1 MNKKM
6 KIVVIGGSGLIGKKL
21 VNNLRQQGH
30 EIVAASPSSGVNTL
44 TGEGLAEALAGAQV
58 VVDVSNSPSFT
69 FIPKRGALYQWES
82 EDNAAME
89 FFETSGRNLLAAEA
103 AAGVGHHVALSIVG
117 TDRLQKSGYFRAKM
131 AQENL
136 IKASTIPYTIV
147 RATQFFEFVGGIAQ
161 SGTVGQTIHLSPA
174 LMQPMASDDVAN
186 ALAEVTLGAPV
197 QGIVEIA
204 GPERVRLDELVGRFL
219 RTTKDL
225 RGVVTDLQARYFGLV
240 LSDQSLVPGD
250 NPRIGPTF
258 FEDWL
263 NRSIPQQRATKKAA
277 AAPTPTR
284 PSPQKIAPALLLLA
298 CGIGFAVLAVTRASA
313 LDLDDKS
320 KVTLVYEHVLPNVAG
335 KSIKGV
341 LVEYKPGGSSPAHT
355 HPKSA
360 FIYATVL
367 SGAIRSQ
374 VNDGPVK
381 VYRAGESFSEMP
393 GDHHGVS
400 ANASET
406 EPARLLAV
414 FVVDSDE
421 KNLTTNDTK

>member
-1 MNKKM
+1 
-6 KIVVIGGSGLIGKKL
+6 
-21 VNNLRQQGH
+21 
-30 EIVAASPSSGVNTL
+30 
-44 TGEGLAEALAGAQV
+44 
-58 VVDVSNSPSFT
+58 
-69 FIPKRGALYQWES
+69 LYQWES

-117 TDRLQKSGYFRAKM
+117 TDRLQESGYFRAKM

-161 SGTVGQTIHLSPA
+161 SGTVGQTVRLSPA
-174 LMQPMASDDVAN
+174 LVQPIAADDVAN
-186 ALAEVTLGAPV
+186 ALAEVTLDAPV

-219 RTTKDL
+219 RTTKDS
-225 RGVVTDLQARYFGLV
+225 REVITDAQARYFGLV
-240 LSDQSLVPGD
+240 LNDQSLVPGD
-250 NPRIGPTF
+250 NPRIAPTR

-263 NRSIPQQRATKKAA
+263 SRSIAQKQVKTASPASTS
-277 AAPTPTR
+277 TR
-284 PSPQKIAPALLLLA
+284 LFPPKIARAIVFLL
-298 CGIGFAVLAVTRASA
+298 CGIAA
-313 LDLDDKS
+313 LSLSKSSGHDVSDGKS
-320 KVTLVYEHVLPNVAG
+320 KVTLVYDHVLPNVPG

-341 LVEYKPGGSSPAHT
+341 LVEYQPGGSSPAHA
-355 HPKSA
+355 HPDSA

-367 SGAIRSQ
+367 AGTIRSQ
-374 VNDGPVK
+374 VNGGPVT
-381 VYRAGESFSEMP
+381 VYRAGESFSELP
-393 GDHHGVS
+393 GDHHGIS

-414 FVVDSDE
+414 FVVDTYE